1 MLLSVNSIEIDCELV
16 GLHLYRYRSED
27 VPAVVTLTRK
37 PDAQAVSTVNGSL
50 TGDVHLLE
58 WFDKHEIPEDI
69 QQRFVCEEITFYDLM
84 NNLTKQDLI
93 DLGLKVGPRSRIWAA
108 ITRERNMEHH
118 SNNHSQAI

>member
-69 QQRFVCEEITFYDLM
+69 QQRVLSPWQQLQCACIFIIKFLPF
-84 NNLTKQDLI
+84 L
-93 DLGLKVGPRSRIWAA
+93 
-108 ITRERNMEHH
+108 
-118 SNNHSQAI
+118 